1 MNKYNLQEECMNLFH
16 SSIINN
22 DKVTYSSDLKQ
33 LASTKLRFE
42 GSQQPGIPINWRFA
56 ESISVLKAFEGLS
69 ILDLVQKK
77 YNTTIDNITINTDHA
92 QLFIMTTF
100 TNELVVTSPTINI
113 ENKNSNKPE
122 QVEEKEEHFGLPN
135 PAYHRLY
142 NQLFKNQD
150 FFKKHLPYNF
160 CSCAIY
166 KTKDDKLYHLY
177 GSFQPQI
184 IQKALDMRLAD
195 YDESLTKLSFDQA
208 TSLYQEKCLQYTAE
222 ELDTLSNDQHGEAG
236 SICFSTEE
244 FKQTEQ
250 YKATQHVDLF
260 ETHFI
265 DDGTPAQWWIDDD
278 NANADVKRPLKGLKV
293 LDITRVIAAPVV
305 TRTLAEYGA
314 SVLRITSPKLPDVSG
329 VLADTNYGK
338 WNTELDFHDEKDRK
352 KLLSLMQEA
361 DVIVEGYR
369 PYHLDKYGLGKEN
382 ILKMAKERGKG
393 VIYVR
398 ENTYGWYGPWQG
410 RIGWQPI
417 SDACCGVSTKFAEAL
432 ALATVSLVF
441 PNSDYCTGTAGAT
454 AVIQA
459 LIDRSTKGGSY
470 VIDSA
475 INYYSMWLVDQVGT
489 YDNDLWLELWKQKGK
504 PELRYF
510 HNMIGSVAQYSA
522 LLKQHSPQLWN
533 PDFFEK
539 RDILNGDQH
548 NVKLYTIKPVVRF
561 SNDQVTPGFDIP
573 TRTNGTDAPLW
584 PKDLNTKQ
592 INA

>member
-1 MNKYNLQEECMNLFH
+1 MDKYNLQEECMNLFH

-77 YNTTIDNITINTDHA
+77 YNKTIDNITINTDHA
-92 QLFIMTTF
+92 QIFITTAF
-100 TNELVVTSPTINI
+100 TNRLLVTAQ
-113 ENKNSNKPE
+113 NKNNNN
-122 QVEEKEEHFGLPN
+122 EEEYLDIYHPN
-135 PAYHRLY
+135 YHSLHDKV
-142 NQLFKNQD
+142 FKNQD
-150 FFKKHLPYNF
+150 YFKYNTIYNF
-160 CSCAIY
+160 SASTIY
-166 KTKDDKLYHLY
+166 ETKDGKFYHLY
-177 GSFQPQI
+177 GSMQPQI
-184 IQKALDMRLAD
+184 IQKAIGMPLAD
-195 YDESLTKLSFDQA
+195 QDESLAKA
-208 TSLYQEKCLQYTAE
+208 PHEKIWPLYQEKCIQYTAE
-222 ELDTLSNDQHGEAG
+222 ELDTLSNDQHGQAG
-236 SICFSTEE
+236 TICFSPEE

-250 YKATQHVDLF
+250 YKATQHVNLF

-265 DDGTPAQWWIDDD
+265 NDNTPAQWWIND
-278 NANADVKRPLKGLKV
+278 NNDNTDVKRPLKGLKV
-293 LDITRVIAAPVV
+293 LDITRVIAAPVI

-314 SVLRITSPKLPDVSG
+314 SVLRITSPHLPDVTK
-329 VLADTNYGK
+329 VVADTNNGK
-338 WNTELDFHDEKDRK
+338 WCTELDFHDEDDRK

-369 PYHLDKYGLGKEN
+369 PYRLDKYGLGKEN

-398 ENTYGWYGPWQG
+398 ENTYGWHGPWQG

-417 SDACCGVSTKFAEAL
+417 SDACCGVSMKFAEAL
-432 ALATVSLVF
+432 ALASGDPEMKKGEAVTPVL
-441 PNSDYCTGTAGAT
+441 PNSDYCTGSSGAT

-459 LIDRSTKGGSY
+459 LIERSTKGGSY

-475 INYYSMWLVDQVGT
+475 LNYYSMWLVDQIGT
-489 YDNDLWLELWKQKGK
+489 YDQELWLNLWKQKGEPK
-504 PELRYF
+504 LRHY
-510 HNMIGSVAQYSA
+510 HNMLYS
-522 LLKQHSPQLWN
+522 LRLYNNILQQHSPQLWN

-539 RDILNGDQH
+539 REILNGDQH

-561 SNDQVTPGFDIP
+561 SNDQVTPQFDIP
-573 TRTNGTDAPLW
+573 TRSNGSDAPFW

-592 INA
+592 IIA

>member
-16 SSIINN
+16 SSIIDN

-92 QLFIMTTF
+92 QVFIMSAF
-100 TNELVVTSPTINI
+100 TNQLALTQ
-113 ENKNSNKPE
+113 KNE
-122 QVEEKEEHFGLPN
+122 EEEIEEKRIGTSNSL
-135 PAYHRLY
+135 YQDLY

-150 FFKKHLPYNF
+150 YFKSTMLYNF
-160 CSCAIY
+160 GTCTIY
-166 KTKDDKLYHLY
+166 ETKDNKFYHLY
-177 GSFQPQI
+177 GSMQPQI
-184 IQKALDMRLAD
+184 IQKAIGMPLAD
-195 YDESLTKLSFDQA
+195 QDESFSKLPFEKIWP
-208 TSLYQEKCLQYTAE
+208 LYQEKCLKYTAE
-222 ELDTLSNDQHGEAG
+222 ELDTLSNDQHGQAG
-236 SICFSTEE
+236 TICFSTEE

-250 YKATQHVDLF
+250 YKATQHVNLF
-260 ETHFI
+260 ETHFV
-265 DDGTPAQWWIDDD
+265 DDNTPAQWWIDD
-278 NANADVKRPLKGLKV
+278 NNTDVKRPLKGLKV
-293 LDITRVIAAPVV
+293 LDITRVIAAPVI

-314 SVLRITSPKLPDVSG
+314 SVLRITNPKLPDMIG
-329 VLADTNYGK
+329 VLADTNNGK
-338 WNTELDFHDEKDRK
+338 WNTELDFHDERIEK
-352 KLLSLMQEA
+352 KA

-382 ILKMAKERGKG
+382 ILQMAKERGKG

-398 ENTYGWYGPWQG
+398 ENTYGWHGPWQN

-432 ALATVSLVF
+432 ALATGDSGMKKGEAITPVL
-441 PNSDYCTGTAGAT
+441 PNSDYCTGSAGAT

-475 INYYSMWLVDQVGT
+475 LNYYSMWLVDQIGT
-489 YDNDLWLELWKQKGK
+489 YDQDLWLDLWKQKGEPK
-504 PELRYF
+504 LRHYN
-510 HNMIGSVAQYSA
+510 HMIYSLNLYIN
-522 LLKQHSPQLWN
+522 LLQQHSPQLWN
-533 PDFFEK
+533 SDFFEK

-561 SNDQVTPGFDIP
+561 SNNQVTPQFDIP
-573 TRTNGTDAPLW
+573 TRSNGSDAPIW

-592 INA
+592 IIA